1 MAEPYYSVKI
11 TGMPKFIVQ
20 ASNPG
25 KVRAEMRKLLK
36 RADDI
41 ESVDRMSSAEVRAAF
56 RDAIQTGEL
65 PEETYSPQKHEW
77 GTAASIRW
85 AKKITPGENVREED
99 EGEYDNE
106 GEMAKNLLKSLMRD
120 AEHMISM
127 FDDDENLPEWVQGKI
142 IKAQDYLST
151 AHSYLMSKKDGDMEE
166 SRVVSADKKIE
177 KYRDPETGKTKIRMV
192 PVDREIIKNEEVEQV
207 DEISKA
213 TKSSYLDKAS
223 KDHYDM
229 FTGRKP
235 GTKEKLDKR
244 RAVIQK
250 VSKALTGKKKYS
262 DYDPKT
268 KQYTNEEV
276 EQVEEGGVKQM
287 KPIKGK
293 IGEPKKIGIHDPKPP
308 GVYAG
313 VKQMKPIKG
322 KIGEPKKI
330 GIHKEEVEQMNEYK
344 KGTYVKH
351 PRTGAVGQVTN
362 RSSDKSSVDVKWNK
376 TGKTSSHPTKKLARL
391 EGVEQV
397 DELKKS
403 TLASY
408 IGKAAGNVAVT
419 SRLGAEFRRDGEKVR
434 NKERS
439 KTLHNIGRDFLRQ
452 ADKRRI
458 GIKKAANKLA
468 KEEVEQTSMSSV
480 IEKYGMKKM
489 KKEGIA
495 PEAYADNSFGV
506 GIPMEYDENNNLV
519 EKDKKSKMWQIKK
532 GY

>member
-207 DEISKA
+207 DEAAKKIACIKCDEVSTERAWKKKGGTCPKCKKSTQGVAEEVDQIEERNKENARMRKMMDASRGARFKA
-213 TKSSYLDKAS
+213 QNPNMVPGREKGHKTGQQHNKAI
-223 KDHYDM
+223 
-229 FTGRKP
+229 GRALRN
-235 GTKEKLDKR
+235 TKE
-244 RAVIQK
+244 
-250 VSKALTGKKKYS
+250 
-262 DYDPKT
+262 
-268 KQYTNEEV
+268 E
-276 EQVEEGGVKQM
+276 
-287 KPIKGK
+287 
-293 IGEPKKIGIHDPKPP
+293 
-308 GVYAG
+308 
-313 VKQMKPIKG
+313 
-322 KIGEPKKI
+322 
-330 GIHKEEVEQMNEYK
+330 
-344 KGTYVKH
+344 
-351 PRTGAVGQVTN
+351 
-362 RSSDKSSVDVKWNK
+362 
-376 TGKTSSHPTKKLARL
+376 
-391 EGVEQV
+391 VEQV

-480 IEKYGMKKM
+480 IEKYGMKRM

>member
-85 AKKITPGENVREED
+85 AKKITPGENVKEED

-192 PVDREIIKNEEVEQV
+192 PVDREIIKNEE
-207 DEISKA
+207 
-213 TKSSYLDKAS
+213 
-223 KDHYDM
+223 
-229 FTGRKP
+229 F
-235 GTKEKLDKR
+235 
-244 RAVIQK
+244 
-250 VSKALTGKKKYS
+250 
-262 DYDPKT
+262 
-268 KQYTNEEV
+268 
-276 EQVEEGGVKQM
+276 
-287 KPIKGK
+287 
-293 IGEPKKIGIHDPKPP
+293 
-308 GVYAG
+308 
-313 VKQMKPIKG
+313 
-322 KIGEPKKI
+322 
-330 GIHKEEVEQMNEYK
+330 
-344 KGTYVKH
+344 
-351 PRTGAVGQVTN
+351 
-362 RSSDKSSVDVKWNK
+362 
-376 TGKTSSHPTKKLARL
+376 
-391 EGVEQV
+391 EQV

-419 SRLGAEFRRDGEKVR
+419 SRLGAEFTRDGKTVR

-439 KTLHNIGRDFLRQ
+439 KTLHNIGRDYLRQ
-452 ADKRRI
+452 ANKRRI